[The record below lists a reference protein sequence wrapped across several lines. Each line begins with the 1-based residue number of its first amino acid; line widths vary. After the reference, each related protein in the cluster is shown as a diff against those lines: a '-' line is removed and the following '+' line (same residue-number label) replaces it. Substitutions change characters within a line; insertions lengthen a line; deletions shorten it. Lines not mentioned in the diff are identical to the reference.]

1 VAPATSGFFVPAVS
15 PQATVAWDSLFAE
28 QHLAPPPPNAVS
40 GLLEITDKGH
50 GFLRSEQRKFKA
62 VPADPYV
69 PADLIKRMQLRMG
82 LIVTADTQ
90 QNKRGPGPLVTRVN
104 QVNGKPLNDYHQMVA
119 FPDLTVIDPRQ
130 AIRLETP
137 GGPPSMRIMD
147 LLAPIGRGQRG
158 LIVAPPKTGKTTLLK
173 EIAAATMQNHPDMK
187 VFVLLI
193 DERPEEVTD
202 FRRSLPAEVWSSNSD
217 EDVPSHV
224 RTARM
229 VIERARRMVEF
240 GSHVLVILDSI
251 TRLGRAFNHF
261 VGSSGRTMS
270 GGIDAQAMQE
280 PRAMFGSARNIEH
293 GGSLTIIASA
303 LIDTGSRMDELIF
316 QEFKGTGNMEL
327 VLSKKLAERRMWPAF
342 DLPASGTRKE
352 ELLLSPEAVKK
363 TAIMRRDLVARDPI
377 QAMEALLHAMKKFPT
392 NAEFLASF

>member
-1 VAPATSGFFVPAVS
+1 MPAGPLEPA
-15 PQATVAWDSLFAE
+15 A
-28 QHLAPPPPNAVS
+28 
-40 GLLEITDKGH
+40 GLLEITEKGH
-50 GFLRSEQRKFKA
+50 GFLRAEARKYKA

-69 PADLIKRMQLRMG
+69 PQELIARLQLRMG
-82 LIVTADTQ
+82 LIVEGEAGP
-90 QNKRGPGPLVTRVN
+90 NKVGPGPRLLRVN
-104 QVNGKPLNDYHQMVA
+104 TVNGKTLAEYHQMIA

-130 AIRLETP
+130 KLQLETP
-137 GGPPSMRIMD
+137 GGPASMRIMD
-147 LLAPIGRGQRG
+147 LLTPIGRGQRG

-173 EIAAATMQNHPDMK
+173 EIAQAVLHNHPDMK
-187 VFVLLI
+187 VFILLV

-202 FRRSLPAEVWSSNSD
+202 FRRSMPGAEVWASNAD

-240 GSHVLVILDSI
+240 GQHSLVMLDSI
-251 TRLGRAFNHF
+251 TRLGRAFNHH
-261 VGSSGRTMS
+261 VGSSGRTLS

-280 PRAMFGSARNIEH
+280 PRSIFGSARNIEN
-293 GGSLTIIASA
+293 GGSVTIIASA

-327 VLSKKLAERRMWPAF
+327 VLSKKLAERRMWPAI

-352 ELLLSPEAVKK
+352 ELLLGVEGARK
-363 TAIMRRDLVARDPI
+363 AGILRRDLIARDPV
-377 QAMEALLHAMKKFPT
+377 QAMESLLFALKKYPT
-392 NAEFLASF
+392 NAQLLASF